1 MPVSP
6 NIVKASGEKVPF
18 SAAKL
23 KKSLL
28 HSGAPAELVNTI
40 VQKVTD
46 EVYEGMPTRKIY
58 KRAFALLRGYRASCA
73 SRYKLKQAIYEL
85 GPTGFPFERF
95 ISAVLSH
102 SGFKTKSNQ
111 RYRGKCVSHEID
123 VVATNSEGTRLIECK
138 YHSDPGKK
146 CDVKVPLYIHSRF
159 GDVLQ
164 NGEHQMGN
172 HSKFKP
178 GWVVTNTRFTGD
190 AEEYGNCVGLYLL
203 SWNYPPENSL
213 KKRIDRSG
221 LYPITVSPL
230 LSAKEKQLLLEQG
243 PVLCRE
249 VLKKPHLLDQIGISK
264 ARKNRILK
272 EFGLLCAVNANPW
285 VV

>member
-1 MPVSP
+1 MAGNPK
-6 NIVKASGEKVPF
+6 IVKASGERVPF
-18 SAAKL
+18 SAVKL
-23 KKSLL
+23 KKSLS
-28 HSGAPAELVNTI
+28 HSGAPAELVDTI
-40 VQKVTD
+40 VGEVTQ
-46 EVYEGMPTRKIY
+46 EVYEGMPTSKIY
-58 KRAFALLRGYRASCA
+58 NRAFALLRAYRESCA

-102 SGFKTKSNQ
+102 SGFKTQSNKSYQ
-111 RYRGKCVSHEID
+111 GKCVSHEID
-123 VVATNSEGTRLIECK
+123 VVATNEEGTRLIECK

-159 GDVLQ
+159 EDVLQ
-164 NGEHQMGN
+164 NGAHAGG
-172 HSKFKP
+172 SLSVFKP

-190 AEEYGNCVGLYLL
+190 AEKYGICVGLYLL
-203 SWNYPPENSL
+203 SWNYPAKNSL
-213 KKRIDRSG
+213 KRRIDRSG

-230 LSAKEKQLLLEQG
+230 LSAREKQLLLERG

-264 ARKNRILK
+264 SRKKRILK
-272 EFGLLCAVNANPW
+272 EFTQLCTVNASHEW
-285 VV
+285 S

>member
-1 MPVSP
+1 MPDSP
-6 NIVKASGEKVPF
+6 NIVKASGERAPF
-18 SAAKL
+18 SAVKL

-58 KRAFALLRGYRASCA
+58 KRAFALLKGYRASCA

-102 SGFKTKSNQ
+102 SGFKTKINQ

-123 VVATNSEGTRLIECK
+123 VVSTNSEGTRLIECK

-159 GDVLQ
+159 EDVFQ
-164 NGEHQMGN
+164 NGEHLMGN

-213 KKRIDRSG
+213 KKRIDHSG

-230 LSAKEKQLLLEQG
+230 LSAKEKQLLLEKG

-264 ARKNRILK
+264 SRKNRILK
-272 EFGLLCAVNANPW
+272 EFGLLCAVNTNPW

>member
-1 MPVSP
+1 MAGNPK
-6 NIVKASGEKVPF
+6 IVKASGERVPF
-18 SAAKL
+18 SAVKL

-28 HSGAPAELVNTI
+28 HSGAPTALVDTI
-40 VQKVTD
+40 VEKVTG

-58 KRAFALLRGYRASCA
+58 NRAFALLRAYRESCA

-102 SGFKTKSNQ
+102 SGFKTQGNRS
-111 RYRGKCVSHEID
+111 YRGKCVSHEID
-123 VVATNSEGTRLIECK
+123 VVATNGEGTRLIECK

-146 CDVKVPLYIHSRF
+146 CDVKVPLYIHARF
-159 GDVLQ
+159 EDVLQ
-164 NGEHQMGN
+164 NGAQIKG
-172 HSKFKP
+172 SPSVFKP

-190 AEEYGNCVGLYLL
+190 AQKYGTCVGLYLL
-203 SWNYPPENSL
+203 SWNYPANNSL
-213 KKRIDRSG
+213 KRRIDRSG

-230 LSAKEKQLLLEQG
+230 LSAKEKQLLLERG

-264 ARKNRILK
+264 SRKKRILK
-272 EFGLLCAVNANPW
+272 EFSQLCTVNESP
-285 VV
+285 